1 MVRKLVAEFVLIL
14 IFTGNVSAGAQDIE
28 SSMAFSGVVYEE
40 DMGAEQVEEINDLL
54 SRTLKVN
61 YASRDRLLSSGVF
74 TPYQVASLYD
84 YRKRN
89 GDILSFAELAAVDG
103 FGVSFVERISK
114 YLSLESPA
122 LPGSPARTSVM
133 IDNSLI
139 GKFSVRLPCGISDE
153 KGNPAYGYGLKYRF
167 SLNDDLEAGFT
178 SRSTYS
184 GELFPPESSSLYCV
198 YYGRGFLEKL
208 VVGDFNA
215 RFGQGLAMWSG
226 FSMSGIPSAGAFSK
240 RVSGISP
247 SWSYSGD
254 SGHRGVAAD
263 FRAGDF
269 LVSAFVSSPEWRKSV
284 FWKMPDAVTV
294 LPGINLF
301 WLGMNGQASVTCFAR
316 SRSLPLQN
324 KSSAIFET
332 CHIALDGRC
341 SIRGTEMFAE
351 VASELYSG
359 TVAALAGCRS
369 CLWGV
374 LDMAAALRY
383 YPSGYI
389 SEFSGAVRGGSR
401 CSNEYGAS
409 LSASVAVGKYI
420 GLKGRTGFGSS
431 VKRHCSDFRIDALYS
446 PDMRYGTSG
455 PSYQIK
461 AMVAH
466 SWQISPLFSLL
477 FRASERIRSYGRK
490 TKTDLRCD
498 FRYSDG
504 IFTVSARANCL
515 KCAGIGLLG
524 YMEGGLKTGK
534 FNMWIRGGAF
544 RIDNWDDRIYAY
556 ERDAPGNFSVPA
568 YYGRGLWCA
577 LNGGVKL
584 PSGFKLYLR
593 AGYVGYPWL
602 SPGAEKKKPGRAEL
616 KIQFNADL
624 DTLIRS
630 SGS

>member
-1 MVRKLVAEFVLIL
+1 MVVFVLIL
-14 IFTGNVSAGAQDIE
+14 ISAGHGSSGAQDIE

-40 DMGAEQVEEINDLL
+40 DMGAEQVEEIEDLL

-61 YASRDRLLSSGVF
+61 YASRDRLLSSGIF

-114 YLSLESPA
+114 YLSLESPS
-122 LPGSPARTSVM
+122 LPGIPAGTSVM
-133 IDNSLI
+133 MYNSLI
-139 GKFSVRLPCGISDE
+139 AKFSVKLPCGIPDE
-153 KGNPAYGYGLKYRF
+153 QENPAYGYGLKYRF
-167 SLNDDLEAGFT
+167 SLNENIEAGFT
-178 SRSTYS
+178 MRSTYS
-184 GELFPPESSSLYCV
+184 GDLFPPESSSIYCV
-198 YYGRGFLEKL
+198 YYPRGFLEKL
-208 VVGDFNA
+208 IVGDFNA

-226 FSMSGIPSAGAFSK
+226 FSMSGVPSAGSFSK

-284 FWKMPDAVTV
+284 FWKIPDAVTV
-294 LPGINLF
+294 LPGINVF

-316 SRSLPLQN
+316 SPGPALRN
-324 KSSAIFET
+324 KSNAIFET

-341 SIRGTEMFAE
+341 SIRGTELFAE

-359 TVAALAGCRS
+359 AVAALAGCRS
-369 CLWGV
+369 CLWEV

-409 LSASVAVGKYI
+409 VSASVAVGKYVE
-420 GLKGRTGFGSS
+420 LRGRTGFGSS
-431 VKRHCSDFRIDALYS
+431 VKRNSSDFRIDVLYS

-466 SWQISPLFSLL
+466 SWQLSPSFSLL
-477 FRASERIRSYGRK
+477 FRASERVRSYGRK
-490 TKTDLRCD
+490 TRTDLRCD
-498 FRYSDG
+498 FRYSNG
-504 IFTVSARANCL
+504 IFSASARVNCL
-515 KCAGIGLLG
+515 KCAGVGLLG

-534 FNMWIRGGAF
+534 LNMWIRGGVF

-568 YYGRGLWCA
+568 YYGRGFWCA
-577 LNGGVKL
+577 FSGGVKL
-584 PSGFKLYLR
+584 PSGFKIYLK
-593 AGYVGYPWL
+593 GSYVGYPWI
-602 SPGAEKKKPGRAEL
+602 SPASEKKKPGRAEL

-624 DTLIRS
+624 NTLVRS
-630 SGS
+630 

>member
-1 MVRKLVAEFVLIL
+1 MKLKICAVLIFMSL
-14 IFTGNVSAGAQDIE
+14 VLTPSAAQGIESGMAFTGT
-28 SSMAFSGVVYEE
+28 VYEE
-40 DMGAEQVEEINDLL
+40 DMGSEQVEEINNLIA
-54 SRTLKVN
+54 RPLKLN
-61 YASRDRLLSSGVF
+61 YASRSRLLSSGIF
-74 TPYQVASLYD
+74 TPYQIAALYD
-84 YRKRN
+84 YRQRN
-89 GDILSFAELAAVDG
+89 GNILSFMELAAVDG
-103 FGVSFVERISK
+103 FGESFVKSIA
-114 YLSLESPA
+114 SLVSLDSSS
-122 LPGSPARTSVM
+122 LPGLPERSATFL
-133 IDNSLI
+133 DNTLTTR
-139 GKFSVRLPCGISDE
+139 FSVKFPVETIPEEAEPSYS
-153 KGNPAYGYGLKYRF
+153 YGVKYRF
-167 SLNDDLEAGFT
+167 SVNGVTEAGFT
-178 SRSTYS
+178 ARSTYS

-226 FSMSGIPSAGAFSK
+226 FSMSGVPSAGAFSK

-284 FWKMPDAVTV
+284 FWKMPDAATV

-524 YMEGGLKTGK
+524 YMEGGLKAGK

-616 KIQFNADL
+616 KIQINADL